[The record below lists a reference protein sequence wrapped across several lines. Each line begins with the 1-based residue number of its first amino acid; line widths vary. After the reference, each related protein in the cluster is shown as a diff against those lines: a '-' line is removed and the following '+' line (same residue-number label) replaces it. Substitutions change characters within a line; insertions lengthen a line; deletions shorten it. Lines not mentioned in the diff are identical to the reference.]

1 MAIPARRRSTAPQS
15 RGPTRRL
22 LTPCRRRLLHGTVM
36 LVTGAWCWGYQDD
49 DYGTRAWRLG
59 PAGQLGSALPQA
71 LQVARRPA
79 AHPHRSPSSAAPSL
93 EPSMPDPTIE
103 ASTMATDPVSCLF
116 AINFVWFVFT
126 CALMEL
132 SLLNSYAIV
141 LQSCIFCVA
150 SMFQFV
156 WSWPW
161 PNQNIQHWVYLVLE
175 IYKNRSISIFWLMNL
190 ANNRSTDR
198 FGLVRPNAQT
208 NEHVPHPTPTNM
220 VQPPLRTL
228 FLVPISLIFLYD
240 GPMHLPRFL
249 RYI

>member
-103 ASTMATDPVSCLF
+103 ASTMATDPVFCWF
-116 AINFVWFVFT
+116 AVNFVWFVFT

-132 SLLNSYAIV
+132 SVLNSYAIV
-141 LQSCIFCVA
+141 LQSCIFLCCLNV
-150 SMFQFV
+150 SV
-156 WSWPW
+156 R
-161 PNQNIQHWVYLVLE
+161 LV
-175 IYKNRSISIFWLMNL
+175 M
-190 ANNRSTDR
+190 TM
-198 FGLVRPNAQT
+198 T
-208 NEHVPHPTPTNM
+208 
-220 VQPPLRTL
+220 
-228 FLVPISLIFLYD
+228 
-240 GPMHLPRFL
+240 
-249 RYI
+249 